1 MQYAHMKF
9 RRRFNIKSGIDLT
22 PMIDIVFNLL
32 IFFMVGSTIIVT
44 PQIEISLPKSTSA
57 VGSDKNETVVI
68 SISKDGQKY
77 INGYISEDIDA
88 DLKKLADTE
97 GELEKPVEIR
107 SDQDVKTQTLI
118 SVIDSVKNAGFTRL
132 SIATET
138 SNDN

>member
-1 MQYAHMKF
+1 MKF

-32 IFFMVGSTIIVT
+32 MFFMVGTTIIET

-57 VGSDKNETVVI
+57 VGAEKNETIII
-68 SISKDGQKY
+68 SISKDGKQY
-77 INGYISEDIDA
+77 INGYEVENLDNN
-88 DLKKLADTE
+88 LKELANTE

-107 SDQDVKTQTLI
+107 SDEDVRTQVLI

-138 SNDN
+138 REK

>member
-1 MQYAHMKF
+1 MKF

-32 IFFMVGSTIIVT
+32 IFFMVGSTIIDT

-57 VGSDKNETVVI
+57 VGQEKNETIVI

-77 INGYISEDIDA
+77 INGYLVSDIDA
-88 DLKKLADTE
+88 DLKKLAETE

-107 SDQDVKTQTLI
+107 SDEDVRTQILI

-138 SNDN
+138 AKE

>member
-1 MQYAHMKF
+1 MKF

-57 VGSDKNETVVI
+57 VGSEKNDTVVI
-68 SISKDGQKY
+68 SISKDGEKY
-77 INGYISEDIDA
+77 INGYLSEDIEA

-132 SIATET
+132 SIATEEQ
-138 SNDN
+138 NQN

>member
-1 MQYAHMKF
+1 MKF

-32 IFFMVGSTIIVT
+32 IFFMVGSTIIDT

-57 VGSDKNETVVI
+57 VGAEKNESIVV
-68 SISKDGQKY
+68 SISKDGNKY
-77 INGYISEDIDA
+77 INGYLVQDIDA

-107 SDQDVKTQTLI
+107 SDEDVKTQVLI

-132 SIATET
+132 SIATE
-138 SNDN
+138 SKQNN

>member
-1 MQYAHMKF
+1 MKF

-57 VGSDKNETVVI
+57 VGSEKNDTVVI

-77 INGYISEDIDA
+77 INGYLSEDIDA
-88 DLKKLADTE
+88 DLKELADTE

-132 SIATET
+132 SIATEEQ
-138 SNDN
+138 NQN

>member
-1 MQYAHMKF
+1 MKF

>member
-1 MQYAHMKF
+1 MKF

-32 IFFMVGSTIIVT
+32 IFFMVGSTIVET
-44 PQIEISLPKSTSA
+44 PQIEISLPKSSSA
-57 VGSDKNETVVI
+57 VGVEKNENIVI

-77 INGYISEDIDA
+77 INGYLVEDLDANLA
-88 DLKKLADTE
+88 DLAKTE

-107 SDQDVKTQTLI
+107 SDEDVRTQILI

-132 SIATET
+132 SIATDSKE
-138 SNDN
+138 NE